1 MPSNSAMSCCRT
13 GTLQRGLG
21 LSEPIVY
28 NYGHVLQLQLHVH
41 NMLYVSNSHLH
52 NAQYDV
58 YMYGFY

>member
-1 MPSNSAMSCCRT
+1 MSCCRT